1 MQLSIDDLKQACD
14 GFHPSKQIGKGG
26 FGEVYRGYFRSTS
39 IAVKLLTD
47 VCILGNL
54 LTSLH
59 DTHYLYYLFPERVFS
74 VARGV
79 FASTDVS
86 ERTSSCRAFI
96 AEVKK

>member
-1 MQLSIDDLKQACD
+1 MAI
-14 GFHPSKQIGKGG
+14 
-26 FGEVYRGYFRSTS
+26 
-39 IAVKLLTD
+39 KLLTD

-59 DTHYLYYLFPERVFS
+59 DTYYLYYLFQERVFS
-74 VARGV
+74 VARGA

-86 ERTSSCRAFI
+86 ERTSTCRAFV